1 MAEQRPTRRP
11 DRPSPPFS
19 PATTTPA
26 RSPAW
31 SSPPTARCASST
43 DDYEIIVGNDAST
56 DNSAEILDEL
66 REHLP
71 APARAAPHRV
81 NRGYGGNLRSMFAAA
96 TKDLIFYT
104 DGDAQYDP
112 AELAALYA
120 QLGPDV
126 DVVQGWKIERRDPM
140 HRKIIGRVY
149 HHFVKWWFGLHLRDV
164 DCDFRLFRRH
174 VLESFPLDSN
184 SGCITVEMMTRV
196 EQGGFK
202 VVEVPVHHYH
212 RAYGQ
217 SQFFNFPQGGAHAG
231 GAERPVDQTQAAA
244 QALRVGLGH
253 AAAGTLSRHEAV
265 LRGQARPGHR
275 RAGVHRLEPGHPP
288 ARARRPRAW
297 SSTV

>member
-1 MAEQRPTRRP
+1 MAEELISP
-11 DRPSPPFS
+11 RPSI
-19 PATTTPA
+19 
-26 RSPAW
+26 
-31 SSPPTARCASST
+31 TAFFPCYNDAGTIASVVIAADRTLRDLT

-66 REHLP
+66 RELYP
-71 APARAAPHRV
+71 RLRV
-81 NRGYGGNLRSMFAAA
+81 LHHPFNRGYGGNLRSMFAAA

-112 AELAALYA
+112 AELVDLS
-120 QLGPDV
+120 LKLTPDV

-196 EQGGFK
+196 EQGRFS

-217 SQFFNFPQGGAHAG
+217 SQFFNFRRIARTLV
-231 GAERPVDQTQAAA
+231 ELSVLWIRLKF
-244 QALRVGLGH
+244 LR
-253 AAAGTLSRHEAV
+253 
-265 LRGQARPGHR
+265 R
-275 RAGVHRLEPGHPP
+275 RYASGSATP
-288 ARARRPRAW
+288 PRALA
-297 SSTV
+297 

>member
-1 MAEQRPTRRP
+1 MAQV
-11 DRPSPPFS
+11 RPSI
-19 PATTTPA
+19 
-26 RSPAW
+26 
-31 SSPPTARCASST
+31 TAFFPCYNDAGTIASMVIAADRTLRELT

-66 REHLP
+66 REIYPRLRVLHHP
-71 APARAAPHRV
+71 V
-81 NRGYGGNLRSMFAAA
+81 NRDYGGNLRSMFAAA

-112 AELAALYA
+112 AELTELYA
-120 QLGPDV
+120 RLGPEV
-126 DVVQGWKIERRDPM
+126 DVVQGWKIGRGDPM

-196 EQGGFK
+196 ELGHFS

-212 RAYGQ
+212 RAYGE
-217 SQFFNFPQGGAHAG
+217 SQFFNFRRIARTL
-231 GAERPVDQTQAAA
+231 AELSGMWIRLKL
-244 QALRVGLGH
+244 LRRRYASGS
-253 AAAGTLSRHEAV
+253 ATPPRV
-265 LRGQARPGHR
+265 L
-275 RAGVHRLEPGHPP
+275 
-288 ARARRPRAW
+288 
-297 SSTV
+297 T